1 VDWHLMVPPLSRG
14 GGVDDEAPL
23 SKWFVLDRFE
33 SAAECKRASGTT
45 YSYKTTKQRLPH
57 ISNAQALAIAPTECI
72 ATDQPRLKGNKSMSV
87 RHAAALALVGWY
99 LMVPPVTPEGLTDPN
114 ATLVNGKAPISQWV
128 IFRVYDSAEQCQRAR
143 RSGQRA
149 LVDAI
154 TANPEL
160 LTDRAQYGLRAMELL
175 K

>member
-1 VDWHLMVPPLSRG
+1 MNSKEFVSLMDSDLRMT
-14 GGVDDEAPL
+14 L
-23 SKWFVLDRFE
+23 
-33 SAAECKRASGTT
+33 
-45 YSYKTTKQRLPH
+45 
-57 ISNAQALAIAPTECI
+57 
-72 ATDQPRLKGNKSMSV
+72 
-87 RHAAALALVGWY
+87 RHATALALAGWY

-128 IFRVYDSAEQCQRAR
+128 IFRAYDSADQCQQER

-149 LVDAI
+149 LIDAI

-175 K
+175 KKGGAQCIDSDDPRLAK